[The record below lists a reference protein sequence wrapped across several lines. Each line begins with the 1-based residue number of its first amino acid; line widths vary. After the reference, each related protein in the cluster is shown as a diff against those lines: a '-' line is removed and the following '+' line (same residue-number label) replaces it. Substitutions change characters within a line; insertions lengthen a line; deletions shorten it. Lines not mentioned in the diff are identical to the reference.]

1 MGNLHDAADRGH
13 DDKTHRLLDTP
24 SAQRGIAA
32 VLAAAGHVP
41 NVEPLAAFFVRARRR
56 FGEAFEPH
64 ALLAHWGS
72 RSVGTLVGPDRYRW
86 ELTHKRGTGIP
97 QYAGSPATW
106 QAWRASEAA
115 LVQRDAFAFEE
126 LLLGPIATFESAE
139 LLAESP
145 AGQGAS
151 ALLHEAEPVLRR
163 DFAQYAL
170 ERNAWADTFPA
181 WCLCRYPV
189 TFNSLRSVLVAV
201 VETYTAR
208 ARSRDGIVLG
218 TRFPFHEQALVSAS
232 AQLALASLT
241 LGCHFDVAA
250 RVLAFVAAQRRAD
263 GGWGDGDDPSDLLT
277 TLVAL
282 DLLSHFDPEFDSA
295 PTVDFMNRRQ
305 EADGYWRAF
314 GPEAPWL
321 TAMLVEQLRDLD
333 LPFAKRFR
341 FPRAQPE
348 NLDRKT
354 RLPSF
359 AYFTELSRL
368 FAEMPGLAHADVELG
383 FIDLIGFRAFNNRYG
398 QAQGDEVLRLFAD
411 ELSSAESVC
420 SVRDGGDEFLLLG
433 APGGES
439 LERVIGELQRDWPAV
454 FHATFG
460 AEASPVLARAV
471 VGRCRGANVLAARE
485 ELGRAIGELKT
496 VECHP
501 KLGILRRIEL
511 GA

>member
-1 MGNLHDAADRGH
+1 VEAISSRNTTAL
-13 DDKTHRLLDTP
+13 
-24 SAQRGIAA
+24 SAERGIAA
-32 VLAAAGHVP
+32 VLAAAGHVS

-56 FGEAFEPH
+56 FGEAFEPT
-64 ALLAHWGS
+64 ALLAHWAS

-97 QYAGSPATW
+97 QYAGAPATW

-126 LLLGPIATFESAE
+126 LLLGPIVTFESAE

-145 AGQGAS
+145 ANQGAS
-151 ALLHEAEPVLRR
+151 GLLQEAEPVLRR

-181 WCLCRYPV
+181 WCLCRYPL
-189 TFNSLRSVLVAV
+189 TFISLRSVLVAV

-208 ARSRDGIVLG
+208 ARSRGGGVLG
-218 TRFPFHEQALVSAS
+218 TRFPFHDQALVSAS
-232 AQLALASLT
+232 AQLASTSLT

-250 RVLAFVAAQRRAD
+250 RVLEFVAAQRRAD
-263 GGWGDGDDPSDLLT
+263 GGWGDAGDPSDLLT
-277 TLVAL
+277 
-282 DLLSHFDPEFDSA
+282 
-295 PTVDFMNRRQ
+295 
-305 EADGYWRAF
+305 
-314 GPEAPWL
+314 
-321 TAMLVEQLRDLD
+321 
-333 LPFAKRFR
+333 K
-341 FPRAQPE
+341 
-348 NLDRKT
+348 
-354 RLPSF
+354 
-359 AYFTELSRL
+359 
-368 FAEMPGLAHADVELG
+368 
-383 FIDLIGFRAFNNRYG
+383 
-398 QAQGDEVLRLFAD
+398 AQGDEVLRLFAD
-411 ELSSAESVC
+411 ELSSTDSVC

-454 FHATFG
+454 FHAKFG

-471 VGRCRGANVLAARE
+471 VGRCRGADVLAARE

>member
-1 MGNLHDAADRGH
+1 LDAIGSASA
-13 DDKTHRLLDTP
+13 TAP
-24 SAQRGIAA
+24 STQRGIGA
-32 VLAAAGHVP
+32 VVAVAGSIP
-41 NVEPLAAFFVRARRR
+41 NVEPLAAFFARARRR
-56 FGEAFEPH
+56 FGEAFEPG
-64 ALLAHWGS
+64 ALIAHWES
-72 RSVGTLVGPDRYRW
+72 RAVGTLVGADRYRW
-86 ELTHKRGTGIP
+86 ELTHKRGTGFP
-97 QYAGSPATW
+97 PYAGSPATW
-106 QAWRASEAA
+106 QAWRASETA
-115 LVQRDAFAFEE
+115 LVQRDPFGFEE
-126 LLLGPIATFESAE
+126 ILLGPIVTFESAE

-145 AGQGAS
+145 ANLGAT
-151 ALLHEAEPVLRR
+151 ALLHEAEPILRR

-170 ERNAWADTFPA
+170 ERNAWSDTFPA

-189 TFNSLRSVLVAV
+189 TFHSLRSVLFAV

-208 ARSRDGIVLG
+208 ARSREGIVLG
-218 TRFPFHEQALVSAS
+218 TRFPFHDQALVSAS
-232 AQLALASLT
+232 AQLALTSLT

-250 RVLAFVAAQRRAD
+250 RALAFVAGQRRAD
-263 GGWGDGDDPSDLLT
+263 GGWGDADDPSDLLT

-282 DLLSHFDPEFDSA
+282 DLLSHFDAEFDPA
-295 PTVDFMNRRQ
+295 PTLDFMKRRQ
-305 EADGYWRAF
+305 QPDGFWRAF

-321 TAMLVEQLRDLD
+321 TAMIVEQLRDLD
-333 LPFAKRFR
+333 RPFAQRFR

-368 FAEMPGLAHADVELG
+368 FGEMPGLAHADVELG

-398 QAQGDEVLRLFAD
+398 QAQDDELLRLFAD
-411 ELSSAESVC
+411 ALATAESVC

-439 LERVIGELQRDWPAV
+439 LERAIGNVQREWPAR
-454 FHATFG
+454 FHAKFG
-460 AEASPVLARAV
+460 AEASPVLARALV
-471 VGRCRGANVLAARE
+471 TRCRGANVLAARE

-496 VECHP
+496 VACDPE
-501 KLGILRRIEL
+501 LGVLRRIEL

>member
-1 MGNLHDAADRGH
+1 M
-13 DDKTHRLLDTP
+13 P

-32 VLAAAGHVP
+32 VLAAAGSVP
-41 NVEPLAAFFVRARRR
+41 NVDPLAAFFVRARRH
-56 FGEAFEPH
+56 FGEEFEPGP
-64 ALLAHWGS
+64 LIAHWTS

-97 QYAGSPATW
+97 PYAGPPATW

-115 LVQRDAFAFEE
+115 LVDRDAFVFEE
-126 LLLGPIATFESAE
+126 SLLGPIVSFESAE
-139 LLAESP
+139 LLADARTSL
-145 AGQGAS
+145 GAL
-151 ALLHEAEPVLRR
+151 ALLQEAEPVLRR

-181 WCLCRYPV
+181 WCLSRYPA
-189 TFNSLRSVLVAV
+189 TFRSLRSVLVAV
-201 VETYTAR
+201 VETYAAR
-208 ARSRDGIVLG
+208 ARRRDGIVIG
-218 TRFPFHEQALVSAS
+218 TRFPFHDRPLVSAS
-232 AQLALASLT
+232 AQLALSSLT

-263 GGWGDGDDPSDLLT
+263 GGWGDADDPSDLLT

-282 DLLSHFDPEFDSA
+282 DLLSHFDPEFDPA
-295 PTVDFMNRRQ
+295 PTAGFLKRCQ
-305 EADGYWRAF
+305 QPDGFWRAF

-321 TAMLVEQLRDLD
+321 TAMLVEQLQDLER
-333 LPFAKRFR
+333 PFAKRFR
-341 FPRAQPE
+341 FPREQPD

-354 RLPSF
+354 GLPSF

-368 FAEMPGLAHADVELG
+368 FSEMPGLAAAQVELG

-398 QAQGDEVLRLFAD
+398 QAQGDEVLRLFA
-411 ELSSAESVC
+411 EGLSSSESVC

-433 APGGES
+433 APGGDA
-439 LERVIGELQRDWPAV
+439 LEHAIGGIQREWPAR
-454 FHATFG
+454 FQAKFG
-460 AEASPVLARAV
+460 PDAPPVLARALV
-471 VGRCRGANVLAARE
+471 TRSHGASVLAARE

-496 VECHP
+496 VECDP
-501 KLGILRRIEL
+501 RLGILRRVEL